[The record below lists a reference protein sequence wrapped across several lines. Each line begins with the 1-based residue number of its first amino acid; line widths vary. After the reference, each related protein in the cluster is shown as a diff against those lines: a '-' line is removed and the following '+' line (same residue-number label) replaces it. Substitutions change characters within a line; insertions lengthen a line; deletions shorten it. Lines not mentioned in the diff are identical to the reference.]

1 MSGSQGAAGSS
12 RPEGQPSRGW
22 LIPSMA
28 AGLAAAI
35 FIIDTLSP
43 LDMAIAVL
51 YVGVVLFSASFLERR
66 SLLLVGGACICLTLL
81 SFTIIHGQDYGL
93 AAAMRSVVS
102 ITAITVTTLLSL
114 RNQAATRSL
123 REQADLLDLTHD
135 AIFVRDDTDTI
146 TYWNHGA
153 EKLYG
158 WSGDEAVGR
167 KAAELLQTVFP
178 SPTSEINAEIHR
190 TGRWEGELVHVT
202 RGGDRLVIMSRW
214 SLQRDERGRPLATM
228 ETNSDITAR
237 KRAEHAL
244 HQAQAELAHVTRITT
259 MGGMTASIAHEVNQP
274 LAAVVTNGE
283 ACLRWL
289 GRTVPDI
296 EEAQAAVEQM
306 IRNGRRAS
314 DVVAR
319 LRSLARRS
327 DPLHVATDI
336 NEVVDDVLLLLER
349 ELSNNRVSCD
359 LSLGADLPPVLGDRV
374 QLQQVTINLALNALQ
389 AMEAVP
395 EGQRHLKIRTALA
408 DTDVDKAV
416 IIEVRDSGPGVNPQ
430 SLPMLFDAF
439 YSTKKDGMGMG
450 LSISRSIIE
459 AHAGRISA
467 ALNDEGGMCFKVL
480 LPVIEKAGS

>member
-1 MSGSQGAAGSS
+1 MSSSEGAIGSGLHQ
-12 RPEGQPSRGW
+12 GQPSRGW
-22 LIPSMA
+22 LMPTMA

-35 FIIDTLSP
+35 FIVDTLSP

-66 SLLLVGGACICLTLL
+66 GLLLVGGACICLTLL

-93 AAAMRSVVS
+93 AATMRSVVS
-102 ITAITVTTLLSL
+102 IAAITVTTLLSL
-114 RNQAATRSL
+114 RNQKATRSL

-135 AIFVRDDTDTI
+135 AIFVRDDADTI

-158 WSGDEAVGR
+158 WPRDEAVGR
-167 KAAELLQTVFP
+167 KAAALLQTAFP
-178 SPTSEINAEIHR
+178 SPVSEIKAKLHR
-190 TGRWEGELVHVT
+190 TGRWEGELVHT
-202 RGGDRLVIMSRW
+202 TGKGDRLVIMSRW

-228 ETNSDITAR
+228 ETNSDITAH
-237 KRAEHAL
+237 KRAENAL

-259 MGGMTASIAHEVNQP
+259 MGELTASIAHEVNQP
-274 LAAVVTNGE
+274 LAAVITNGE

-289 GRTVPDI
+289 GREVPDI
-296 EEAQAAVEQM
+296 EEARATVQQM
-306 IRNGRRAS
+306 IVNGRRAS

-336 NEVVDDVLLLLER
+336 NEVVDDVLLLLDR
-349 ELSNNRVSCD
+349 ELSSNRVSFD
-359 LSLGADLPPVLGDRV
+359 LSLGSMLPHILGDRV

-395 EGQRHLKIRTALA
+395 KGRRHLKIRTALS
-408 DTDVDKAV
+408 DTEGDKAV
-416 IIEVRDSGPGVNPQ
+416 IMEVRDSGPGVNPQ

-439 YSTKKDGMGMG
+439 YSTKTDGMGMG

-459 AHAGRISA
+459 AHGGRISA
-467 ALNDEGGMCFKVL
+467 ALNDEGGMCFKVM
-480 LPVIEKAGS
+480 LPVIEEAGS